1 MGRGKGPV
9 LLREDISDLQIA
21 FDTNDNSLD
30 EAGKKQK
37 LAMQKLLWAFHV
49 IQNIDTNERDS
60 FFRIAGFHGMPFR
73 GAGWGNPSWWGGYCN
88 HGSVLFPTWHRAYL
102 VRLENALRAVTGY
115 DDITIP
121 YWNETGSSARLH
133 GIPTIFLRKN
143 VTIPRSVARESGVG
157 NITIANPL
165 FSYKFQDGI
174 WDNLNPIPDADYSKP
189 KGYETTRYPF
199 SGLAS
204 SEDAGAAK
212 QHNKFVAMLDT
223 DKLLNENVTNWLSH
237 SIENSDGKVIQTNTY
252 YKYLKCL
259 DAPNYTVFSN
269 TTSATQYNEDIYY
282 NTPGNDVSPQTVPP
296 KKPRL
301 PVVPLESPHNDM
313 HLAIGGFDIPG
324 QGNFDS
330 IIGANGDMGE
340 NDTAAF
346 DPIFFFHHCF
356 IDKVFWDWQRKW
368 HARTR
373 LTIEEGYPGTNS
385 VDYQGPTPGVSGNTW
400 LTMES
405 PLAPFT
411 MDDTEHGKALV
422 SNDVVDIVRQLSY
435 KYYSDDDAGRG
446 NGGYGGGYGGGD
458 GGGDGGDGGCHG
470 HCCQKCQC
478 KCGLGKTCGCGC
490 QTCQPCHH
498 LSNEISWLL
507 TLPLPGREKSSP
519 QQFSPPPPPPQP
531 QPPAG
536 DEEPSVHVVRV
547 AGVNR
552 AALAGSFALVVRAVV
567 NGKDSIVGTESV
579 LSRWKVSG
587 CANCQ
592 QHLGVKAYVPLVG
605 LDSDALSTVRVGL
618 HARGKTVDDINTD
631 RGIGGGWRLGNME
644 MPHGMNF

>member
-1 MGRGKGPV
+1 MGRTRGPV
-9 LLREDISDLQIA
+9 LLREDILDLQIA
-21 FDTNDNSLD
+21 FDKNDSSLD
-30 EAGKKQK
+30 ETGKKRK

-49 IQNIDTNERDS
+49 IQTTDTNERDS

-88 HGSVLFPTWHRAYL
+88 HGNVLFPTWHRAYL

-115 DDITIP
+115 DDITLP
-121 YWNETGSSARLH
+121 YWNETSSSARRN

-143 VTIPRSVARESGVG
+143 VTIPRSVTKELGKG
-157 NITIANPL
+157 NNVTIANPL
-165 FSYKFQDGI
+165 RSYKFQDGV

-223 DKLLNENVTNWLSH
+223 DKLLNDNVTNWLSYN
-237 SIENSDGKVIQTNTY
+237 IENSDGKVIQTNTY

-259 DAPNYTVFSN
+259 EAPNYTVFSN

-296 KKPRL
+296 KKPHL
-301 PVVPLESPHNDM
+301 PVVSLESPHNDM

-368 HARTR
+368 HARTK
-373 LTIEEGYPGTNS
+373 LTIEAGYPGTNS

-411 MDDTEHGKALV
+411 VDDTEGGNALT
-422 SNDVVDIVRQLSY
+422 SNDVVDIVRQLRY
-435 KYYSDDDAGRG
+435 KYYKYEDIGISDGGSGGDAR
-446 NGGYGGGYGGGD
+446 GGD
-458 GGGDGGDGGCHG
+458 GDAGD
-470 HCCQKCQC
+470 Q
-478 KCGLGKTCGCGC
+478 
-490 QTCQPCHH
+490 
-498 LSNEISWLL
+498 LSNEIPRLL
-507 TLPLPGREKSSP
+507 ALPLPGSEEFQS
-519 QQFSPPPPPPQP
+519 QP
-531 QPPAG
+531 SARDPG
-536 DEEPSVHVVRV
+536 PSVRVVRV

-567 NGKDSIVGTESV
+567 NGRDSIVGTESV

-631 RGIGGGWRLGNME
+631 RGIGGGWRIGNME
-644 MPHGMNF
+644 LPHGMNV